1 MHEDFVGDV
10 PMGFFWHGALA
21 AVLMTTALMGSR
33 LDGSESTFA
42 MATRQGGASPA
53 AERFRLSAG
62 DRSCFVTKF
71 HVSDKAPARLAA
83 EAACD
88 DIMAGMSTVR
98 SWQETPDG
106 AVVLSD
112 GRGAVLA
119 AFAIADGAGY
129 ESFEPRLRPMSLVE
143 AGG

>member
-1 MHEDFVGDV
+1 
-10 PMGFFWHGALA
+10 MGFLWHGALA
-21 AVLMTTALMGSR
+21 AALVTTTLVGFR
-33 LDGSESTFA
+33 LDGSE
-42 MATRQGGASPA
+42 ATLANAAAIRNDGMPPA

-62 DRSCFVTKF
+62 DRSCLVTKF
-71 HVSDKAPARLAA
+71 DVSDTAARLTA

-88 DIMAGMSTVR
+88 DVMAGMSTVR

-112 GRGAVLA
+112 SRGAVLA
-119 AFAIADGAGY
+119 EFAIADGAGY

>member
-1 MHEDFVGDV
+1 
-10 PMGFFWHGALA
+10 MGFLWHGALA
-21 AVLMTTALMGSR
+21 AALVTTTLVGFR
-33 LDGSESTFA
+33 LDGSE
-42 MATRQGGASPA
+42 ATLANAAAVRNDGTSPA

-62 DRSCFVTKF
+62 DRSCIMTKF
-71 HVSDKAPARLAA
+71 DVSDSAARLMA

-88 DIMAGMSTVR
+88 DVMAGMSTVR
-98 SWQETPDG
+98 SWQETLDG

-112 GRGAVLA
+112 GKGAVLA

-129 ESFEPRLRPMSLVE
+129 ESFEPRLRPMALME

>member
-1 MHEDFVGDV
+1 
-10 PMGFFWHGALA
+10 MGLFWHGALA
-21 AVLMTTALMGSR
+21 AALMTTALLGSR
-33 LDGSESTFA
+33 LDGSEAVLATA
-42 MATRQGGASPA
+42 ATRHDGALPA

-71 HVSDKAPARLAA
+71 DVSGKAPARLAA

-88 DIMAGMSTVR
+88 DVMAGMSAVR
-98 SWQETPDG
+98 SWEETPDG

-112 GRGAVLA
+112 GQGAVLA

-129 ESFEPRLRPMSLVE
+129 ESFEPRLRPMALVE

>member
-1 MHEDFVGDV
+1 
-10 PMGFFWHGALA
+10 MGFLWHGALA
-21 AVLMTTALMGSR
+21 AALMTAVLVGAQ
-33 LDGSESTFA
+33 LDGSETNL
-42 MATRQGGASPA
+42 ATAAAIPNDGVPKA

-62 DRSCFVTKF
+62 DRSCLVTKLDG
-71 HVSDKAPARLAA
+71 SDNTPARLAA

-88 DIMAGMSTVR
+88 EVMAGMSKVR
-98 SWQETPDG
+98 SWRETPDG
-106 AVVLSD
+106 VVMLRD
-112 GRGAVLA
+112 GQGAVLA